1 MRRAASLVVAL
12 LALLAVLAVP
22 AGVAGAGTGG
32 ASGPAVPIADGPPTG
47 PPIPVRIALTG
58 EASGGRVLAVWAR
71 AAGGGSQ
78 MIARPLRFDGT
89 PAGPIQVVDDHGG
102 PEGPTL
108 AWDSRRKRA
117 MLVGIEP
124 DFATRTTVLTTR
136 FAGADGS
143 LIGGEQR
150 IATPP
155 SGSTSQYAYPS
166 EQSVAYDPVSD
177 TYLIAYT
184 EGPPTS
190 PKKQT
195 FKVDIQRVSA
205 SGRPIGG
212 PLTRVE
218 RRTGRMMSRVVAI
231 PRIGGFLLV
240 YSASSVVRAKPLD
253 PTGVPTST
261 QGDILVSGAGS
272 APALNPRVAVD
283 VPTGRY
289 LVTWQERLT
298 ENSARFVL
306 RTLGPN
312 ARPDGD
318 RREIKG
324 SGVVDAA
331 PDPGSDGW
339 LLAWRADRFR
349 APRIVAQ
356 RTGADGTPA
365 GDQVAVAAGQ
375 LWDPTVIAL
384 TRPGRFLTTWSVAEA
399 NSTPF
404 APMAR
409 PLALR

>member
-1 MRRAASLVVAL
+1 MRRAVLLVAAL
-12 LALLAVLAVP
+12 LAVP
-22 AGVAGAGTGG
+22 AGAALAGTGG
-32 ASGPAVPIADGPPTG
+32 ASGPAVSIADGPPTG

-58 EASGGRVLAVWAR
+58 DASSGRVLAVWAR
-71 AAGGGSQ
+71 AAGNGSQ
-78 MIARPLRFDGT
+78 MIARSLRLDGT

-117 MLVGIEP
+117 MLVAIEP
-124 DFATRTTVLTTR
+124 DFATRTTVLGTS
-136 FAGADGS
+136 FVGADGR
-143 LIGGEQR
+143 LTGGEQR

-155 SGSTSQYAYPS
+155 ATSTSPYAFPS

-184 EGPPTS
+184 EGPPAS
-190 PKKQT
+190 PRKQT
-195 FKVDIQRVSA
+195 FRVDVQRVSA

-218 RRTGRMMSRVVAI
+218 RRTGRMMSRVTAI

-240 YSASSVVRAKPLD
+240 YSASSVVRAKPLSA
-253 PTGVPTST
+253 TGVPTST

-272 APALNPRVAVD
+272 APARNPRVAVD
-283 VPTGRY
+283 APTGRY

-306 RTLGPN
+306 RTLGPDS
-312 ARPDGD
+312 RPDGE

-324 SGVVDAA
+324 AGVIDPS
-331 PDPGSDGW
+331 PDPGGDGW

-349 APRIVAQ
+349 APRIVAL
-356 RTGADGTPA
+356 RTEADGTPA
-365 GDQVAVAAGQ
+365 GDQFAFAEGQ
-375 LWDPTVIAL
+375 LWDPTVIPLA
-384 TRPGRFLTTWSVAEA
+384 RPGRFLTAWSVAA
-399 NSTPF
+399 GNNMPF

-409 PLALR
+409 PLASRPSR